1 MTKTIAI
8 TTALMLSTASF
19 GFAQSRHSGTTSPGA
34 SKYSPGHEM
43 NSKTPGP
50 GASQLSPGHEKR
62 TVGQTKGA
70 SELSPGDRMNDTRMR
85 KH

>member
-8 TTALMLSTASF
+8 TTALVLGTASLA
-19 GFAQSRHSGTTSPGA
+19 FAQTHKGTTSPGA
-34 SKYSPGHEM
+34 SQYSPGHEM

-62 TVGQTKGA
+62 TVGRSKGA
-70 SELSPGDRMNDTRMR
+70 SELSPGDQMNDKR